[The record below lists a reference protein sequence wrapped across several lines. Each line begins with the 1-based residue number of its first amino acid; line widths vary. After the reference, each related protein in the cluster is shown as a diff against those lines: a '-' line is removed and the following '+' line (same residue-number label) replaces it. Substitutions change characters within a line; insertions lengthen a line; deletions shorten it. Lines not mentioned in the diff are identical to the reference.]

1 MNSYRFY
8 LEAGKVKCC
17 VQNNKGH
24 SKRYSKGE
32 TIVSIIQYLSS
43 IRANTIFNSK
53 ISDLDWE
60 YKIAN
65 NKVILEDFY
74 DLKNANEDMK
84 NFIHVLEEKRRKT
97 NKKLRLYEDKK
108 FFIQR
113 ISLMAV
119 SVALASSLFV
129 ACDKIFKNSEDED
142 SYSFGSFEDDNACEI
157 CFDRGS
163 QLDECQN
170 FFESHEEE
178 DMLIKKY
185 SEYYG
190 IDYNLIRAIAYQE
203 SSGNH
208 NIKEGSAIGIM
219 QIEKVNIGE
228 TVSCKNF
235 KTGEIDKV
243 KITKKLL
250 RNKEMNIKIGT
261 MLFRDRLKRFNTS
274 PLLSLQAYN
283 FGPTGMKN
291 ILELA
296 AKDNNVDYSYYINN
310 QSETGWLEYRKY
322 YNGGD
327 KEYCENVLRY
337 CTDKI
342 IIYDENGNKIVYEII
357 PTKENK
363 KIM

>member
-1 MNSYRFY
+1 MNTYRFY
-8 LEAGKVKCC
+8 LEDGIVKCNIIDNENHGKIC
-17 VQNNKGH
+17 
-24 SKRYSKGE
+24 SKEES
-32 TIVSIIQYLSS
+32 IVSIIQYLSS
-43 IRANTIFNSK
+43 IHANTIFNSK

-60 YKIAN
+60 YFIGD

-97 NKKLRLYEDKK
+97 NKKLRLYEDKM

-129 ACDKIFKNSEDED
+129 GCAKIFKNSEDED
-142 SYSFGSFEDDNACEI
+142 SNSFGFFEEDNACKI
-157 CFDRGS
+157 CVDCGLK
-163 QLDECQN
+163 LDVCQK
-170 FFESHEEE
+170 FFESHTEE
-178 DMLIKKY
+178 DDYIKKY

-190 IDYNLIRAIAYQE
+190 VDYNLIRAIAFQE
-203 SSGNH
+203 SSGNQ

-219 QIEKVNIGE
+219 QIEKINIGE

-261 MLFRDRLKRFNTS
+261 MLFRNRLNRFNTS

-283 FGPTGMKN
+283 FGSNGLIN
-291 ILELA
+291 ILKLA
-296 AKDNNVDYSYYINN
+296 AKDNKVEYTYYVDNPEDI
-310 QSETGWLEYRKY
+310 TWVDYRKY
-322 YNGGD
+322 NNGGD
-327 KEYCENVLRY
+327 PCYFENVLRY
-337 CTDKI
+337 CTDTI
-342 IIYDENGNKIVYEII
+342 TIYNENEEEMIYKFV